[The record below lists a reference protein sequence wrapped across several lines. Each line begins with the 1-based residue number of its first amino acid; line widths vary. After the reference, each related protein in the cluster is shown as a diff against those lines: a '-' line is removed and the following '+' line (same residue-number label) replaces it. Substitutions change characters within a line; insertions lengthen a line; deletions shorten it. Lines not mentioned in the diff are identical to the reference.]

1 MVRKKNVE
9 NPKIKKLVCE
19 LKKSTE
25 VMRQFSRIESTKP
38 GTIRRLATTVLTK
51 NGPRIGLL
59 KMAIRQKHGRNQP
72 SGNRSLIV
80 TEINLVVWREHR
92 EMTLK
97 IGIKP
102 KSN

>member
-1 MVRKKNVE
+1 VFLVRKKNVE

-19 LKKSTE
+19 LKKRTE

-59 KMAIRQKHGRNQP
+59 KMAIRQKKNMA
-72 SGNRSLIV
+72 
-80 TEINLVVWREHR
+80 EISRA
-92 EMTLK
+92 
-97 IGIKP
+97 GIEV
-102 KSN
+102 

>member
-59 KMAIRQKHGRNQP
+59 KMAIRQKKKNMA
-72 SGNRSLIV
+72 
-80 TEINLVVWREHR
+80 EISRA
-92 EMTLK
+92 
-97 IGIKP
+97 GIEV
-102 KSN
+102 

>member
-1 MVRKKNVE
+1 
-9 NPKIKKLVCE
+9 
-19 LKKSTE
+19 
-25 VMRQFSRIESTKP
+25 MRQFSRIASTKP

-51 NGPRIGLL
+51 NVARIGLV
-59 KMAIRQKHGRNQP
+59 KNGHSTKYGRNQP

>member
-1 MVRKKNVE
+1 
-9 NPKIKKLVCE
+9 
-19 LKKSTE
+19 
-25 VMRQFSRIESTKP
+25 MRQFSRIESTKP
-38 GTIRRLATTVLTK
+38 GTIRRFSTTVLTK
-51 NGPRIGLL
+51 NGPRIGWL
-59 KMAIRQKHGRNQP
+59 KMAIRHKKKYGRNQP

>member
-1 MVRKKNVE
+1 
-9 NPKIKKLVCE
+9 
-19 LKKSTE
+19 
-25 VMRQFSRIESTKP
+25 MRQFSRIESTKP
-38 GTIRRLATTVLTK
+38 GTIRRFSTTVLTK
-51 NGPRIGLL
+51 NGPRIGWL
-59 KMAIRQKHGRNQP
+59 KMAIRHKKKVWPKSAER
-72 SGNRSLIV
+72 NRSLIV

>member
-1 MVRKKNVE
+1 
-9 NPKIKKLVCE
+9 
-19 LKKSTE
+19 
-25 VMRQFSRIESTKP
+25 MRQFSRIASTKP

-51 NGPRIGLL
+51 NGPQIGWL
-59 KMAIRQKHGRNQP
+59 KMAIRHQKKNHGRNQP

>member
-1 MVRKKNVE
+1 
-9 NPKIKKLVCE
+9 
-19 LKKSTE
+19 
-25 VMRQFSRIESTKP
+25 MRQFSRIASTKP

-51 NGPRIGLL
+51 NVARIGSL
-59 KMAIRQKHGRNQP
+59 KMAIRQNGRNQP

>member
-1 MVRKKNVE
+1 
-9 NPKIKKLVCE
+9 
-19 LKKSTE
+19 
-25 VMRQFSRIESTKP
+25 MRQFSRIESTKP

-59 KMAIRQKHGRNQP
+59 KMAIRQKKKHGRNQP